1 MRQTLQAKSFF
12 FDRMLPVRII
22 YTRHS
27 EAADWHSHEF
37 SEIAIILN
45 GSAVYETD
53 FCTSSVQ
60 AGDVLVMP
68 ADGVH
73 KFHSEVDIEQY
84 NILFQFEKLPVPS
97 RDITRHPGFSS
108 LFHLNPEYCRQM
120 QYYPRFRIESAQ
132 ELEQIK
138 TMLNMAYQAQEQ
150 KQTGYALTV
159 YGTFLLLIPILL
171 ENYQRTV
178 PQSGTVRSPERLAD
192 CLDYMKHNFRKPLH
206 NIQLAA
212 VAKMAPASFVRH
224 FRGATGCT
232 PLEYLIRMRLDEASF
247 LLLNSQLSIAEVAQ
261 QSGFDDSNYF
271 SRLFRRKNGLSPRE
285 YRQQQ
290 KSAATDGK

>member
-1 MRQTLQAKSFF
+1 
-12 FDRMLPVRII
+12 MLPVRII

-84 NILFQFEKLPVPS
+84 NVLFQFEKLPVPS

-108 LFHLNPEYCRQM
+108 LFHLNPEYCRHCGSS
-120 QYYPRFRIESAQ
+120 F
-132 ELEQIK
+132 
-138 TMLNMAYQAQEQ
+138 T
-150 KQTGYALTV
+150 
-159 YGTFLLLIPILL
+159 
-171 ENYQRTV
+171 
-178 PQSGTVRSPERLAD
+178 
-192 CLDYMKHNFRKPLH
+192 RK
-206 NIQLAA
+206 
-212 VAKMAPASFVRH
+212 
-224 FRGATGCT
+224 
-232 PLEYLIRMRLDEASF
+232 E
-247 LLLNSQLSIAEVAQ
+247 
-261 QSGFDDSNYF
+261 
-271 SRLFRRKNGLSPRE
+271 
-285 YRQQQ
+285 
-290 KSAATDGK
+290 